1 MEINEY
7 FPKCGSWSKFY
18 ARKTHIEKLK
28 ETGLIV
34 LMVALIVV
42 GSII

>member
-7 FPKCGSWSKFY
+7 FPKCGSWNKFY
-18 ARKTHIEKLK
+18 ARKAAFAKAK

-42 GSII
+42 GSIV

>member
-7 FPKCGSWSKFY
+7 LPKCGSWSKFY
-18 ARKTHIEKLK
+18 ARKARIEKLK

-34 LMVALIVV
+34 MTVALLIIV
-42 GSII
+42 SIV

>member
-7 FPKCGSWSKFY
+7 TPKCGSWSKFY
-18 ARKTHIEKLK
+18 ARKARIEKLK

-42 GSII
+42 GSIV